1 MVDDFSHAA
10 DFLLVYVEEAHPSDG
25 WAVPG
30 ALQLGVES
38 VYDSSGVR
46 THRDMSERAVAA
58 RDLARRY
65 PLGACRLAA
74 DSMAGEANAA
84 FGASFGRACV
94 LSEGRVA
101 YLSGKGPFL
110 YSMPEL
116 RRWLCSKMARGVS

>member
-30 ALQLGVES
+30 ALQ
-38 VYDSSGVR
+38 VR
-46 THRDMSERAVAA
+46 THRDMSERAAA
-58 RDLARRY
+58 AHDLARRY